1 MKTKKSG
8 CNTLIRQ
15 KLMEIAKAKK
25 IVYFRIMNKAE
36 LVEVLK
42 SGTTTK
48 RIAEIQKIAIKRW
61 KSGWKF
67 NKKKSI

>member
-1 MKTKKSG
+1 VKTKKSG
-8 CNTLIRQ
+8 GNTLIRQ

-67 NKKKSI
+67 NKKKSR